1 MAEKKE
7 TQSYSSSPFGGWG
20 AYYIVIPSHNEE
32 KLISLTLQS
41 LVEQT
46 VLPTKIVVVN
56 DNSTDKTAEIVLAFA
71 EKYSFISLVN
81 KTSDAIHLPGSKVI
95 QAFQKGLETLDDN
108 YDFIV
113 KADSDLI
120 FPSNYFETIIKHF
133 KSDEKIGMAGG
144 FCYIETRTKN
154 NNSNKKNRVPEH
166 LVQKNEICEEKN
178 GEWIL
183 ENLTD
188 KDHIRGALKAYR
200 KECFQQIGG
209 LKPAMGWDTVD
220 ELLSKF
226 FGWKVKTDSSLK
238 VKHLKPTGA
247 NYNKTARYKQGEA
260 FYTLGYGFWITAI
273 ASAKLA
279 MMKKKPL
286 LFLDYIRGFIKAKSA
301 KKTMLVTPEQAK
313 FIRNYRLKKMKE
325 KLF

>member
-1 MAEKKE
+1 MN
-7 TQSYSSSPFGGWG
+7 
-20 AYYIVIPSHNEE
+20 YYIVIPAHNEE
-32 KLISLTLQS
+32 AFISLTLQS
-41 LVEQT
+41 LVNQT
-46 VLPTKIVVVN
+46 VLPKKVVIVN
-56 DNSTDKTAEIVLAFA
+56 DNSSDETANIVLKFA
-71 EKYSFISLVN
+71 KEYSFIDLIE
-81 KTSDAIHLPGSKVI
+81 KTSALIHLPGSKVI
-95 QAFQKGLETLDDN
+95 QAFQTGFESLDDD

-113 KADSDLI
+113 KADADLI
-120 FPSNYFETIIKHF
+120 FPLNYFETIINHF

-144 FCYIETRTKN
+144 FCYI
-154 NNSNKKNRVPEH
+154 
-166 LVQKNEICEEKN
+166 EKN

-200 KECFQQIGG
+200 KETFKQIGG

-220 ELLSKF
+220 ELLCKF
-226 FGWKVKTDSSLK
+226 YNWKVVTDQSLH

-260 FYTLGYGFWITAI
+260 FYTLGYGFIITSI

-286 LFLDYIRGFIKAKSA
+286 LFIDYLQGFWKAKSD
-301 KKTMLVTPEQAK
+301 KKPLLVSEEQAK
-313 FIRNYRLKKMKE
+313 FIRNYRLQKMKE

>member
-1 MAEKKE
+1 MR
-7 TQSYSSSPFGGWG
+7 
-20 AYYIVIPSHNEE
+20 YYIVIPAHNEAAF
-32 KLISLTLQS
+32 IALTLQS
-41 LVEQT
+41 LVKQT
-46 VLPTKIVVVN
+46 VLPSKIVVVD
-56 DNSTDKTAEIVLAFA
+56 DNSSDATSSIVLD
-71 EKYSFISLVN
+71 FISKYPYIDLIE
-81 KTSDAIHLPGSKVI
+81 KTSELIHLPGSKVI
-95 QAFQKGLETLDDN
+95 QAFQTGFESLDDN

-113 KADSDLI
+113 KADADLI
-120 FPSNYFETIIKHF
+120 FPSNYFETIITHF
-133 KSDEKIGMAGG
+133 QSDATIGMVGG
-144 FCYIETRTKN
+144 FAYIEKN
-154 NNSNKKNRVPEH
+154 DD
-166 LVQKNEICEEKN
+166 
-178 GEWIL
+178 WIL

-188 KDHIRGALKAYR
+188 KDHIRGAFKAYR
-200 KECFQQIGG
+200 KATFKQIGG

-220 ELLSKF
+220 ELLCKF
-226 FGWKVKTDSSLK
+226 HHWKVVTDASLK

-286 LFLDYIRGFIKAKSA
+286 LFVDYLNGFWKAKSA
-301 KKTMLVTPEQAK
+301 KKPLLVTAEQAK

>member
-1 MAEKKE
+1 MN
-7 TQSYSSSPFGGWG
+7 
-20 AYYIVIPSHNEE
+20 YYIVIPTYNEE
-32 KLISLTLQS
+32 KFVSLTLQS

-46 VLPTKIVVVN
+46 VLPSKIVLVN
-56 DNSTDKTAEIVLAFA
+56 DNSTDKTEEIINSFVA
-71 EKYSFISLVN
+71 KYSFISLVN

-95 QAFQKGLETLDDN
+95 QAFQTGFETLDEN

-113 KADSDLI
+113 KIDSDLI

-133 KSDEKIGMAGG
+133 KSDERIGMVGG
-144 FCYIETRTKN
+144 FCYIE
-154 NNSNKKNRVPEH
+154 
-166 LVQKNEICEEKN
+166 KN
-178 GEWIL
+178 GEFVL

-200 KECFQQIGG
+200 KETFKQIGG
-209 LKPAMGWDTVD
+209 LKQAMGWDTVD
-220 ELLSKF
+220 ELLCKF
-226 FGWKVKTDSSLK
+226 YNWKVVTDESLH

-247 NYNKTARYKQGEA
+247 NYNKVARYKQGEA
-260 FYTLGYGFWITAI
+260 FYTLGYGFLITAI

-286 LFLDYIRGFIKAKSA
+286 LFLDYIKGFWKAKSD
-301 KKTMLVTPEQAK
+301 KKPLLVTKEQAQ
-313 FIRNYRLKKMKE
+313 FIRNYRLQKMKE

>member
-1 MAEKKE
+1 MK
-7 TQSYSSSPFGGWG
+7 
-20 AYYIVIPSHNEE
+20 YYIVIPSHNEQNFVSQTLDS
-32 KLISLTLQS
+32 LIK
-41 LVEQT
+41 QT
-46 VLPTKIVVVN
+46 VLPEKVVVVN
-56 DNSTDKTAEIVLAFA
+56 DNSTDRTEEVIAAFIK
-71 EKYSFISLVN
+71 EYPWIHLVN
-81 KTSDAIHLPGSKVI
+81 KTSDTIHLPGSKVI
-95 QAFQKGLETLDDN
+95 QAFQKGYETLDEN

-120 FPSNYFETIIKHF
+120 FPQHYFETIIQHF
-133 KSDEKIGMAGG
+133 QSDEQIGMVGG
-144 FCYIETRTKN
+144 FAYI
-154 NNSNKKNRVPEH
+154 
-166 LVQKNEICEEKN
+166 EKN

-188 KDHIRGALKAYR
+188 KDHIRGAFKAYR
-200 KECFQQIGG
+200 KECFKQIGG

-226 FGWKVKTDSSLK
+226 YGWKVVTDATLK

-260 FYTLGYGFWITAI
+260 FYALGYGFFITAI

-286 LFLDYIRGFIKAKSA
+286 LFIDYMKGFWKAKLA
-301 KKTMLVTPEQAK
+301 KKPLLVTKEQAQ
-313 FIRNYRLKKMKE
+313 FIRNYRWKKMKE
-325 KLF
+325 KIV

>member
-1 MAEKKE
+1 MK
-7 TQSYSSSPFGGWG
+7 
-20 AYYIVIPSHNEE
+20 YYIVIPSYNEE
-32 KLISLTLQS
+32 ALIPLTLQS
-41 LVEQT
+41 LISQT
-46 VLPTKIVVVN
+46 VLPSKIVVVN
-56 DNSTDKTAEIVLAFA
+56 DNSTDKTAEIVMEFA
-71 EKYSFISLVN
+71 KENPFITLVN
-81 KTSDAIHLPGSKVI
+81 KTSENIHLPGSKVI
-95 QAFQKGLETLDDN
+95 QAFQKGFETLDKN
-108 YDFIV
+108 YDLIV
-113 KADSDLI
+113 KIDSDLI

-133 KSDEKIGMAGG
+133 QSDSKIGMAGG
-144 FCYIETRTKN
+144 FCYIE
-154 NNSNKKNRVPEH
+154 
-166 LVQKNEICEEKN
+166 KN
-178 GEWIL
+178 GDWVL

-220 ELLSKF
+220 ELLCKF
-226 FGWKVKTDSSLK
+226 YNWKVVTDESLH

-279 MMKKKPL
+279 MMKKKPF
-286 LFLDYIRGFIKAKSA
+286 LFLDYIQGFWKAKSG
-301 KKTMLVTPEQAK
+301 KKPMLVNPEQAK
-313 FIRNYRLKKMKE
+313 FIRNYRLQKMKE